1 MKKLVLLLSVISFFN
16 CSDNTL
22 EQFEE
27 IERQNDVKQVA
38 MVSQV
43 EGRTSVDDVDEVAVW
58 DILRYKFE
66 MDLPLVFSKLDESG
80 WISHFVQDRVVS
92 INDYT
97 SEEEKITTFYT
108 GGFFGSVWNTKLP
121 ASILA
126 KVFFRRLKSS
136 GYLYTRVKLLGITIK
151 DANHVDAQI
160 FFERFNTSREL
171 MSTSYGLYKLENVE
185 GEWGISE
192 MNLYPNTDETRA
204 FFSTMKTFKGL
215 Y

>member
-27 IERQNDVKQVA
+27 LERENDVKQVA

-43 EGRTSVDDVDEVAVW
+43 ERRTSVDDVDEVAVW

-97 SEEEKITTFYT
+97 SEEEKITTFQEAT
-108 GGFFGSVWNTKLP
+108 E
-121 ASILA
+121 
-126 KVFFRRLKSS
+126 KVLFR
-136 GYLYTRVKLLGITIK
+136 
-151 DANHVDAQI
+151 
-160 FFERFNTSREL
+160 
-171 MSTSYGLYKLENVE
+171 
-185 GEWGISE
+185 
-192 MNLYPNTDETRA
+192 
-204 FFSTMKTFKGL
+204 
-215 Y
+215 